1 MFSRAALRSLHRFR
15 GAQSRWMSG
24 PARPHNLEAVG
35 ITTPQT
41 IHHNLSYPELFEHEK
56 KNNEGTVMKAEYGET
71 FAVDTKLRAKVAAA
85 NAAFM
90 SNTFGDAGA
99 EAAAAEAGPSDLA
112 DRSGAM
118 TKAAGDNFGAGEV
131 DASAADAQRIADG
144 EGATWKPN
152 L

>member
-1 MFSRAALRSLHRFR
+1 MGGPMGEEATATIAEACEEAAARWI
-15 GAQSRWMSG
+15 RWM
-24 PARPHNLEAVG
+24 
-35 ITTPQT
+35 QT
-41 IHHNLSYPELFEHEK
+41 AEK
-56 KNNEGTVMKAEYGET
+56 LDQRKTMET

-131 DASAADAQRIADG
+131 DASAVDAQRIADG

>member
-1 MFSRAALRSLHRFR
+1 MPLVMGEEATATIAEACEEAAARWI
-15 GAQSRWMSG
+15 RWM
-24 PARPHNLEAVG
+24 
-35 ITTPQT
+35 QT
-41 IHHNLSYPELFEHEK
+41 AEK
-56 KNNEGTVMKAEYGET
+56 LDQRKTMET

-99 EAAAAEAGPSDLA
+99 EAAVAEAGPSDLA